1 MSITHEPRR
10 QRYVVTVGSI
20 RRLSTYGEG
29 CPRAEAHAFARELE
43 RELITKAEI
52 ARAFAEEAAQ
62 LALEARAVLADE
74 QAEAEAWAQAAETC
88 DACCCEGE
96 TFEQADG
103 RLLCAG
109 CAGFRAP
116 GRFGRFE
123 RDVYDFAAN
132 RWYCTAASWPYSPA
146 ARAGAEVYEVAA

>member
-29 CPRAEAHAFARELE
+29 LPRAEAHAFARELE

-52 ARAFAEEAAQ
+52 ARAFAAEAAQ

-74 QAEAEAWAQAAETC
+74 QAERDAWAQAAETC
-88 DACCCEGE
+88 ESCGAQGE
-96 TFEQADG
+96 TVEQADG
-103 RLLCAG
+103 RLLCAW

-116 GRFGRFE
+116 GRFGRLE
-123 RDVYDFAAN
+123 GQVYDFTAN
-132 RWYCTAASWPYSPA
+132 RWYCTAVSWPYSPA
-146 ARAGAEVYEVAA
+146 ARAGAEAYEVAA